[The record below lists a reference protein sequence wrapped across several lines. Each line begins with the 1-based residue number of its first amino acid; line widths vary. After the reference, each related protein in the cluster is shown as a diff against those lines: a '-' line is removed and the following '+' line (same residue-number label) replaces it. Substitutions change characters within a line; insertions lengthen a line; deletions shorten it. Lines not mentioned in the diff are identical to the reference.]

1 MATAAQIT
9 EMQERYE
16 KLEREI
22 IPVEAFFNMQLEDYL
37 KKQVELGEMH
47 AIFLARD
54 FKLLTVS
61 STHAIFI
68 AYPET
73 VFDRSTDQM
82 VRTTMS
88 KVSVPLIAMAREETT
103 AAQG

>member
-9 EMQERYE
+9 EMQERYQ
-16 KLEREI
+16 KLEQEI
-22 IPVEAFFNMQLEDYL
+22 IPVEAFFNMQLEDYM
-37 KKQVELGEMH
+37 KKEIERGAMH
-47 AIFLARD
+47 EIFLVRD

-82 VRTTMS
+82 VRVTMS
-88 KVSVPLIAMAREETT
+88 KVAVPLISMARAESTP
-103 AAQG
+103 AQV

>member
-37 KKQVELGEMH
+37 KKQIERGEMH
-47 AIFLARD
+47 EIFLVRD

-88 KVSVPLIAMAREETT
+88 KVSVPLIAMAREENT
-103 AAQG
+103 QG

>member
-9 EMQERYE
+9 EMQERYQ
-16 KLEREI
+16 KLEREM

-37 KKQVELGEMH
+37 KKEIELGRMH
-47 AIFLARD
+47 GIFLDLD

-68 AYPET
+68 AYPDT

-88 KVSVPLIAMAREETT
+88 KVAVPLISMARAETVT
-103 AAQG
+103 S